1 MSSVSASLI
10 KTCLSLTQAISRA
23 ESPDDI
29 YTAALDA
36 LAQALTVTRAAVLLF
51 DPDGVMRF
59 KAWRGLSGT
68 YRTAVEGHSPWTPD
82 TPDAQPIVV
91 GKFMLYFDT
100 PRTLSDEA
108 FPKQCV
114 SLAAPRPVP

>member
-1 MSSVSASLI
+1 MSTASSSLI
-10 KTCLSLTQAISRA
+10 KACLSLTQAISRA

-59 KAWRGLSGT
+59 K
-68 YRTAVEGHSPWTPD
+68 P
-82 TPDAQPIVV
+82 
-91 GKFMLYFDT
+91 
-100 PRTLSDEA
+100 
-108 FPKQCV
+108 
-114 SLAAPRPVP
+114 

>member
-1 MSSVSASLI
+1 MSTVSSSLI
-10 KTCLSLTQAISRA
+10 KACLSLTQAISRA

-29 YTAALDA
+29 YTAALDS

-68 YRTAVEGHSPWTPD
+68 YRAAVEGHSPWAPD
-82 TPDAQPIVV
+82 TRMHSRSSSATSPSTGRSTAFERRSP
-91 GKFMLYFDT
+91 
-100 PRTLSDEA
+100 PRES
-108 FPKQCV
+108 
-114 SLAAPRPVP
+114 PR